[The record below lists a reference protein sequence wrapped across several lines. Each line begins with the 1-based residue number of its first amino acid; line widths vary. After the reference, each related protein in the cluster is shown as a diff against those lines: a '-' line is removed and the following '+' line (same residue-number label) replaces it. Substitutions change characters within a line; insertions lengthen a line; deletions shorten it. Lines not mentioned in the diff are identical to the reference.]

1 MNLARK
7 LKWLGFIGAVAA
19 TWIFSPALAEEKVI
33 LPEGF
38 TISPAS
44 ISPDRR
50 LGVLVPD
57 TAQYQEKNGNRLVEV
72 STGRELAVILA
83 RTGMEHMNHGGI
95 SPRWSADSTG
105 LLWLVGGK
113 WSPRAMAYLRIT
125 GGKVEWQRDLLTLSQ
140 QEILKRTR
148 ETDPVA
154 YAAVVKENKDHAEAY
169 PEGFTI
175 DVNVVG
181 RGAELPLPFVVALT
195 NDPKH
200 ISCPPGMTTSSGRL
214 YDPRPSERRP
224 FDAMPMGE
232 VIEARMLGLL
242 AADGTITWTSF
253 TAVTGATAVK
263 RHQYLTGEV
272 WRGYLPEDL
281 AAKLREAA
289 PEALAAAEAHARKDP
304 EKRAWTITLR
314 SAPQAPDSLA
324 LDLLLLI
331 DSNAPANEGSD
342 ETAQREEDGFP
353 LAGEIMASLGGGLEE
368 DGNIRWGKLVV
379 ATGPDAVKRRDAI
392 GKDDSFQPA
401 AEAEIRT
408 RVDVDAPEILAALRT
423 FAATQPGQDEV
434 CAVDFPEPGLRDSQ
448 PGIRPRAF
456 SVTLEPA
463 FAPDDVTLP
472 LDAEFLARLEGTTQA
487 DGSLAWGPFS
497 ILRGEEARRARLAL
511 DSDRNHAGWPSF

>member
-95 SPRWSADSTG
+95 SPRWSADGTG

-148 ETDPVA
+148 AADPVA

-195 NDPKH
+195 SDPKH
-200 ISCPPGMTTSSGRL
+200 VSCPPGMTTNSGRL
-214 YDPRPSERRP
+214 YDPRPSERKP

-232 VIEARMLGLL
+232 VVEARMRGLL
-242 AADGTITWTSF
+242 AADGTISWTGF
-253 TAVTGATAVK
+253 TAATGAKAVK

-289 PEALAAAEAHARKDP
+289 PEALAAADAHAKKDP
-304 EKRAWTITLR
+304 EKRAWTLLLR
-314 SAPQAPDSLA
+314 SVPRAPDSLA
-324 LDLLLLI
+324 LDLLLLM
-331 DSNAPANEGSD
+331 DSD
-342 ETAQREEDGFP
+342 E
-353 LAGEIMASLGGGLEE
+353 GEIVASLDGGIEE